1 MAAAVSGRSKYLNS
15 TIQIFS
21 VSCFRFGANHPPTSL
36 WQQQSAWP
44 CGQCQQAARPWWASA
59 LMTRWLVSFS
69 FLRKRLCN
77 FIPIIVCFERFLDD
91 CKKKKL
97 RGQLNCFY
105 SFFPPGLL
113 SGALAVM
120 VDRKEI
126 KWTIYCLLWGWAQ
139 AGRGRRCGPRE
150 QDAVLLLFSAQ
161 RVKMLLFILFPPR
174 IFSWI
179 RIFVYCEKSLSVRE
193 KPSR

>member
-21 VSCFRFGANHPPTSL
+21 VSCFCFRANHPPTSL

-44 CGQCQQAARPWWASA
+44 CGQCQQTARPWWASA

-77 FIPIIVCFERFLDD
+77 FISIIICFERFLDD
-91 CKKKKL
+91 FKKKKM

-105 SFFPPGLL
+105 YFFPQITIWCSCSHGWQKRDKMDHLLPPLGVGSGRETEKLQAWGTWSSASPFQGL
-113 SGALAVM
+113 
-120 VDRKEI
+120 
-126 KWTIYCLLWGWAQ
+126 
-139 AGRGRRCGPRE
+139 CGSKCT
-150 QDAVLLLFSAQ
+150 FS
-161 RVKMLLFILFPPR
+161 LYWE
-174 IFSWI
+174 FSLKLPFF
-179 RIFVYCEKSLSVRE
+179 FVHCEKSLASRE
-193 KPSR
+193 EPGR